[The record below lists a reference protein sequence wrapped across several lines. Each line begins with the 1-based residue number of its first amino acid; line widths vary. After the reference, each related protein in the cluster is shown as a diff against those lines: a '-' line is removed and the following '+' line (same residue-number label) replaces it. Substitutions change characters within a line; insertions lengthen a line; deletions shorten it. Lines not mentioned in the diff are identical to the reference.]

1 MDSEQVDTLQS
12 VWQIELH
19 PVVTARGAIDPRTSE
34 LKVKF
39 LLESITA
46 NVSYP
51 DANRGAA
58 TNIDVQKI
66 RALLNMSSD
75 NLQSFDGEQLTFCG
89 DYKGVKVEVVLPVTP
104 APKQAHPSKSTAHRR
119 W

>member
-12 VWQIELH
+12 VWQIDLH
-19 PVVTARGAIDPRTSE
+19 PVVKARGAIDPRTSE

-46 NVSYP
+46 SVSYP
-51 DANRGAA
+51 ETNRVGSN
-58 TNIDVQKI
+58 NIDVQKI
-66 RALLNMSSD
+66 RALLNMGCD

-89 DYKGVKVEVVLPVTP
+89 DYKGVQVKVILPITP
-104 APKQAHPSKSTAHRR
+104 APKPSSPSKFTPRRR